1 MLRTLSLFKSLVLA
15 TSALCLPLWIAAQ
28 NSVTPGEFQVTDAG
42 ASSYTIPLYTA
53 PAAGNLDVKLALQYN
68 SQSGNGVFGVGWS
81 LTGVSSITRCPR
93 TIAEEGERVGV
104 KNNATDIFCLDG
116 QKLRAVAGAYGAAG
130 SEYRTAIDSYSKI
143 VANGQQGTGP
153 LSFTVYTKSGSI
165 MEFGTTDDSRLQHPV
180 TGTARVWMVNQIRDR
195 FHTATNN
202 SAINFTYSKDTNL
215 GEQLLREVRY
225 NNGLLRLNY
234 VARPTNDLI
243 IKYDDGVQLGSTN
256 SRVSKIEVFD
266 EPVVSGARQLR
277 AFKEYR
283 MGYTQSTSTRRSLLS
298 SVQECASSS
307 VCLPAVAMGYQ
318 SVGAVAFS
326 AGDVAAAGNNVLVV
340 DSNGK
345 GKQEVIAND
354 PYKIFNLSWVFTGA
368 GTGGVLF
375 NPTANSSV
383 ITFDI
388 DGDSKTD
395 FQISFPKK
403 DSYSYCSYKKLA
415 GSQTTQASCD
425 NSQYGA
431 ACFADLN
438 GDGVSEELYYGLSGL
453 GLHSPSYLTVKE
465 ALSNSTANRVLYLG
479 SDLHNVSADDAINK
493 LARCRAI
500 DLDGDARAEI
510 IVADKVLSYSN
521 NQLQTHEPNLSTM
534 MLGDFNGDG
543 KTDAI
548 TQQWAA
554 ASLSYGNGK
563 FDSLSLGP
571 QVPMPI
577 GNHQYKPITCTGD
590 FNGDGRTDFVTVPFG
605 VVHIMLSNGNGFT
618 DVIVPNIAVSLGSI
632 HCGDFNGD
640 GLTDLY
646 VGNENRYYYNT
657 LPSAVD
663 ALVNVN
669 NGLGYSHQVE
679 YKPIT
684 DDSVYTKYANAV
696 RPQVDLQT
704 PIQVVSRTQSGNNT
718 QGWNNTSYRYE
729 GLKADLHRRGT
740 LGFAKVTS
748 TNETTLINVA
758 TVYRQ
763 DYPYIGL
770 KAQQLKSK
778 GAQTLDYS
786 AYAYT
791 ARGYNAVGAY
801 TAQSAQ
807 VITTA
812 MGNQR
817 YDLDNSF
824 VDWEQDAYN
833 IDGYGNPTVHTKS
846 QLDASQAVTSRKTS
860 TNIYTNTPA
869 TWLIGQLTSS
879 STRSENLRGLPATS
893 AGSVFGASLQTGAL
907 SVGLSPSPLAAQRNN
922 PGVLTAS
929 VTPTVLGG
937 IGPYSHVWTKVTGSR
952 IMPASTTAT
961 NASFSA
967 TMGWNENLNE
977 TAQLKVTDSKG
988 AVATAQVALNFKTPP
1003 QLSLNISPA
1012 APSGWRA
1019 DPGTV
1024 YASAS
1029 AAASGGTGGYIY
1041 NWAKLSG
1048 WRVGIINNFSPNP
1061 LFEVYVGW
1069 LENLTE
1075 TVRVTVTDLSGNVAS
1090 QDININFT
1098 TPAAP
1103 LTVSQLLVSV
1113 TNPYTFGNCP
1123 TTLYKVQAVP
1133 SGGVGPYNYQWSP
1146 TPYLVESAGSVVYA
1160 DFSYVTLTVTDA
1172 AGNVASVSNWYIPAQ
1187 CDPGGSN

>member
-28 NSVTPGEFQVTDAG
+28 NSATPGEFQVTDAG

-165 MEFGTTDDSRLQHPV
+165 MEFGTTEDSRLQHPV

-283 MGYTQSTSTRRSLLS
+283 MAYGQSGATYRSLLTT
-298 SVQECASSS
+298 VQECTPAGA
-307 VCLPAVAMGYQ
+307 CLPAISVGYQ
-318 SVGAVAFS
+318 NTGSVGNFVVGPAVTQAS
-326 AGDVAAAGNNVLVV
+326 YDGYLIMDTE
-340 DSNGK
+340 GK
-345 GKQEVIAND
+345 GIQKAVSHADLPTLLNN
-354 PYKIFNLSWVFTGA
+354 PYFLFADISKI
-368 GTGGVLF
+368 
-375 NPTANSSV
+375 TAW
-383 ITFDI
+383 DI
-388 DGDSKTD
+388 DGDSRTD
-395 FQISFPKK
+395 LNYLSLTGNQE
-403 DSYSYCSYKKLA
+403 
-415 GSQTTQASCD
+415 
-425 NSQYGA
+425 NSQKIEYEWKASGGMPTIVVSA
-431 ACFADLN
+431 PLYTARCYADIN
-438 GDGVSEELYYGLSGL
+438 GDGVSESITLNPGADVDPQPGIPPRIKESLTGTYVNFVDPT
-453 GLHSPSYLTVKE
+453 SPE
-465 ALSNSTANRVLYLG
+465 FFTA
-479 SDLHNVSADDAINK
+479 S
-493 LARCRAI
+493 CRAI
-500 DLDGDARAEI
+500 DFDGDGRAEVFTHSGQI
-510 IVADKVLSYSN
+510 FTYQAGVLREIGGIPTFYVDIGRSIQVPIN
-521 NQLQTHEPNLSTM
+521 NLF
-534 MLGDFNGDG
+534 GDFNGDG
-543 KTDAI
+543 KTDYLVQDGFSSFSFSLNLSKGGLLGFASI
-548 TQQWAA
+548 TPLNLAGTWGGDVKVGCVA
-554 ASLSYGNGK
+554 
-563 FDSLSLGP
+563 
-571 QVPMPI
+571 
-577 GNHQYKPITCTGD
+577 D
-590 FNGDGRTDFVTVPFG
+590 FNGDGRSDWLRLNDMKLMIST
-605 VVHIMLSNGNGFT
+605 GNSFT
-618 DVIVPNIAVSLGSI
+618 EVATTLPLHRADLNTSVA
-632 HCGDFNGD
+632 CGDFNGD
-640 GLTDLY
+640 GLADVVVNNNYWFSSTPGATDF
-646 VGNENRYYYNT
+646 
-657 LPSAVD
+657 
-663 ALVNVN
+663 VNQIN
-669 NGLGYSHQVE
+669 NGLGNIHLVT
-679 YKPIT
+679 YKSIT
-684 DDSVYTKYANAV
+684 DNNVYIKYANAV

-718 QGWNNTSYRYE
+718 QGWNNTNYRYE
-729 GLKADLHRRGT
+729 GLKADLYRRGT

-748 TNETTLINVA
+748 TNETTGIVVA
-758 TVYRQ
+758 TAYSQ
-763 DYPYIGL
+763 NYPYIGL
-770 KAQQLKSK
+770 KTVQVKSK
-778 GAQTLDYS
+778 GAQTLDYTS
-786 AYAYT
+786 YAYA

-817 YDLDNSF
+817 YDLNNSF
-824 VDWEQDAYN
+824 IGWEYDAYD
-833 IDGYGNPTVHTKS
+833 IDGFGNPTVHSKA
-846 QLDASQAVTSRKTS
+846 QLELDQSVTSRKTS
-860 TNIYTNTPA
+860 TNVYANNTA
-869 TWLIGQLTSS
+869 NWLIGQLTSS

-893 AGSVFGASLQTGAL
+893 VGSVFGAGLQTGAL

-937 IGPYSHVWTKVTGSR
+937 VGPYSYVWTKVTGSR

-967 TMGWNENLNE
+967 TMNWNENLNE

-988 AVATAQVALNFKTPP
+988 AVAIAQVALNFKTPAP
-1003 QLSLNISPA
+1003 LTASVSSYVAGWRGNPGDVYVA
-1012 APSGWRA
+1012 TAVTPSGGFGPYTYSW
-1019 DPGTV
+1019 T
-1024 YASAS
+1024 
-1029 AAASGGTGGYIY
+1029 
-1041 NWAKLSG
+1041 KLNG
-1048 WRVGIINNFSPNP
+1048 WRIGIINPNTANP
-1061 LFEVYVGW
+1061 TFGASVGW
-1069 LENLTE
+1069 SENFTE
-1075 TVRVTVTDLSGNVAS
+1075 AARVTVFDSTGNVVVS
-1090 QDININFT
+1090 DINVNFSS
-1098 TPAAP
+1098 PAQ
-1103 LTVSQLLVSV
+1103 LSVYQLLTGTSWAYLGSC
-1113 TNPYTFGNCP
+1113 NYPFSS
-1123 TTLYKVQAVP
+1123 VQAVP
-1133 SGGVGPYNYQWSP
+1133 SGGVAPYNYQWSP
-1146 TPYLVESAGSVVYA
+1146 TPYSVESAGSIVTRDLYL
-1160 DFSYVTLTVTDA
+1160 TLTVTDA
-1172 AGNVASVSNWYIPAQ
+1172 AGNIATDSRWYPSVA
-1187 CDPGGSN
+1187 CDGGSN